1 MFRRFISLGR
11 TPPPLSTDVHRW
23 RVVHGMVRIYYFL
36 IKDTVN
42 TGFTFD
48 RVPDKFKEDVKLL
61 LRDNGLDENGLAL
74 SDGGE

>member
-1 MFRRFISLGR
+1 
-11 TPPPLSTDVHRW
+11 
-23 RVVHGMVRIYYFL
+23 MVRIYYLL